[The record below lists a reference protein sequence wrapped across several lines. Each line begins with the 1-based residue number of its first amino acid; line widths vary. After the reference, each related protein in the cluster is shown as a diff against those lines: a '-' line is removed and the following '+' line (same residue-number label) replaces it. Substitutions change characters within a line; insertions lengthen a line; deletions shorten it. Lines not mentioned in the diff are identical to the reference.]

1 MKKKTSI
8 NISEKEESNDMNNNV
23 AYNLIVLNDIKDKYD
38 WNEV

>member
-1 MKKKTSI
+1 MS
-8 NISEKEESNDMNNNV
+8 ESNDMNNNV

>member
-1 MKKKTSI
+1 MS
-8 NISEKEESNDMNNNV
+8 ESNDMNNNI